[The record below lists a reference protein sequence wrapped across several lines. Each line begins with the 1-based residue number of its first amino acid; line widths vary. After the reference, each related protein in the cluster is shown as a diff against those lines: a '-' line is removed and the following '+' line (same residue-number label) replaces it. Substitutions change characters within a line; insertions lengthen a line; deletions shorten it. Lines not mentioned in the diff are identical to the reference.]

1 MDLDPEE
8 GLTEDKTDLGLPGRG
23 FSIKGTQTFG
33 KQERKRILSRASR
46 MTGETRAESLLLAE
60 CLLLGSQAQ
69 VFLTDSPVWTMGI
82 KYQKRGAGGYFFV
95 TCLQHGKCIRKL
107 LAKTRKKNSI
117 NHQRVCGEEP
127 CGVHGF

>member
-8 GLTEDKTDLGLPGRG
+8 GLTEDKTDLGLPGQG
-23 FSIKGTQTFG
+23 FSIKGTQTFD

-69 VFLTDSPVWTMGI
+69 VFLTDSLGCLDLPVYPNYG
-82 KYQKRGAGGYFFV
+82 
-95 TCLQHGKCIRKL
+95 
-107 LAKTRKKNSI
+107 
-117 NHQRVCGEEP
+117 
-127 CGVHGF
+127 